1 MIFDKKVW
9 KKYFHGYTIY
19 DCAIFREQGYCFLLV
34 EEKDDRDTYPKTR
47 AVTIIT
53 DRPIEA
59 GSIPFAQT
67 ERFSFSAIACGTDPA
82 EYVVVDSVSNVYST
96 SSKSKQFEAAIEDLI
111 SLKTPVGTMV
121 TIRKVVRA
129 AGKLYAVGSNRRLYR
144 REGIEQ
150 WVDLHSEGRGAPM
163 PTDYTETPH
172 ADWSRK
178 LGFKDLSAFSDT
190 DFYAAGGGGDLWRFD
205 GAHWHPCH
213 LPTQAQL
220 ETVCCAG
227 DGKVYVSDLHGNVWA
242 GREQH
247 WEQVASSELAWGYQ
261 PVDAHWF
268 QGRMYFGAQEGV
280 YVISADKELVPLGEV
295 AEHAPSSMV
304 TGRIDIS
311 PDGRHMLTAGP
322 YGACLYDGERWTRLF
337 SAFDFR

>member
-1 MIFDKKVW
+1 M
-9 KKYFHGYTIY
+9 
-19 DCAIFREQGYCFLLV
+19 
-34 EEKDDRDTYPKTR
+34 
-47 AVTIIT
+47 
-53 DRPIEA
+53 
-59 GSIPFAQT
+59 
-67 ERFSFSAIACGTDPA
+67 RFSTIARGYAPE
-82 EYVVVDSVSNVYST
+82 EYVAVDTASQVYS
-96 SSKSKQFEAAIEDLI
+96 SDSRRRGMEASIEDLI
-111 SLKTPVGTMV
+111 SLKTPADTMV
-121 TIRKVVRA
+121 TIRRVVRA

-144 REGIEQ
+144 REGMDQ
-150 WVDLHSEGRGAPM
+150 WLDLHGEGRGAPWQS
-163 PTDYTETPH
+163 D
-172 ADWSRK
+172 ARSRAM
-178 LGFKDLSAFSDT
+178 GFNDLSAFSDT
-190 DFYAAGGGGDLWRFD
+190 DFYAAGGEGDLWRFD
-205 GAHWHPCH
+205 GTRWHPCP

-242 GREQH
+242 GREAH
-247 WEQVASSELAWGYQ
+247 WEQVASSELAWGSQ

-295 AEHAPSSMV
+295 DEHAPSSMV